1 MSHTVHFKLSK
12 HQMIKLA
19 NAHKHNTDVSLQ
31 LSKSNVQHS
40 GIPLELTTHEYNTL
54 MHTPGKHN
62 IHISASR
69 VKRGGFLPALIAAI
83 PTIASVISGLAGAS
97 SIASNIINMVTGHG
111 CYIAPQRKMEM
122 AQAHLHKAQGLISD
136 LNIPV
141 ISPLAKFIGLGKK
154 HHSKKHHAAGLYL
167 NKR

>member
-19 NAHKHNTDVSLQ
+19 HAHKHNTDVSLQ

-69 VKRGGFLPALIAAI
+69 VKKGGFLPALIAAI

-97 SIASNIINMVTGHG
+97 SIASNIKNMVTGHG

-136 LNIPV
+136 LNIPIV
-141 ISPLAKFIGLGKK
+141 SPLAKFIGLGKK
-154 HHSKKHHAAGLYL
+154 HQSKKHHAAALYL